1 MDYEILSGE
10 KNQSDVFGY
19 SGRPVVPLI
28 ERLLVLITSFR
39 DSSALLVAVVS
50 LGACSILKASPAPD
64 AGFLKSPQKL
74 TSSDRLPFH
83 AVWISE
89 QYKARHQRYENLHIR
104 KVDTSYLMRTG
115 DWQHIRIKSTEQ
127 IKRDVRGLAKRM
139 KRVFE
144 ETFRES
150 DKCPF
155 SLIDKPRP
163 HTLLLEL
170 AIVELV
176 PTDIVRNAAGN
187 VAGFIV
193 PGGSLASLGAG
204 GIIAVEGRFVDADT
218 KEVLLMFKDRESDH
232 ITPIDLAGLTPYRH
246 AEHHIQA
253 WAEQLVELLAEA
265 PEYAVEEDS
274 PFRLLPW

>member
-1 MDYEILSGE
+1 MIARNVGCSIAHLTE
-10 KNQSDVFGY
+10 
-19 SGRPVVPLI
+19 RPVG
-28 ERLLVLITSFR
+28 RLKSLRFSSFVLVSF
-39 DSSALLVAVVS
+39 VFVT
-50 LGACSILKASPAPD
+50 ACGVFKASPAPD

-115 DWQHIRIKSTEQ
+115 DWQHIRIKSTVQ
-127 IKRDVRGLAKRM
+127 IKRDVRRLAKRM
-139 KRVFE
+139 KRVLE

-155 SLIDKPRP
+155 RLIDKPRP
-163 HTLLLEL
+163 HTLVLEL

-204 GIIAVEGRFVDADT
+204 GSIAIEGRFVDADT